1 MASNHRTSTTE
12 IEQRSTEAFL
22 RGKVKELEDE
32 VARLKKR
39 LDDLRRAKN
48 TTVHKREREVIH
60 VGAPFGRRYDG
71 SFPAVE
77 VNCYMSRKER
87 KSEMKKDGVDNPA
100 KDMEE
105 LRKHFAAELEIV
117 KTQYAQDSKCDHE
130 AELARLRV
138 ELSDA
143 EGENAALR
151 VESQQLRE
159 RVDTLATD
167 LSIKEAG
174 WCEKEEKLK
183 IELQRS
189 WGEKYRQWMESTE
202 SKIAELQQ
210 TNALLRG
217 YLKKQKPGESDPSG
231 QDQE

>member
-22 RGKVKELEDE
+22 RGKVKELEVE
-32 VARLKKR
+32 VTRLKKR

-60 VGAPFGRRYDG
+60 VGAPFGRRE
-71 SFPAVE
+71 S
-77 VNCYMSRKER
+77 
-87 KSEMKKDGVDNPA
+87 KSEMKKDGVDTPA

-151 VESQQLRE
+151 VESQQLKE

-183 IELQRS
+183 MELQRS